1 MTLDEIFRRI
11 LRGHLWVILVC
22 IVVPLLGVV
31 ALQLRQTPVWE
42 ATVRIQVSTQDP
54 SSTTEADALSGRV
67 LALATTPSLI
77 VDAMGN
83 AGLSGVKGQAAD
95 IAKNDVTGQRL
106 GESPVVD
113 LTVSLPVRDAARKL
127 DVALANRVIGFMNQ
141 AAHANADQAMAT
153 TTAQLERAIR
163 QRDQISGQLSQAK
176 GVLTRENLQGRLQA
190 AQATVDQ
197 LSATKASME
206 LAATDRDQ
214 VVIVDGDHPTVQP
227 APSTL
232 VPRLALGLIL
242 GLLLGVAAAVTL
254 ETFRPRIAGI
264 RALARLLSAP
274 VLGNARQRPAA
285 VANAMTLGARRHG
298 VETVV
303 VLGVD
308 QADDEVVQQMLT
320 ELRTPTRAE
329 ARAQARVAVPDSRRP
344 KGAGRDQKVA
354 EEDQTE
360 DVAEGGPGIPSG
372 VHFTDI
378 TQVTPAQEP
387 TAGVVVVS
395 SGSPRQ
401 RDVEVLEDV
410 LTAMRWPVIGI
421 VEARA
426 HHSGQS

>member
-11 LRGHLWVILVC
+11 VRGHLWVILVC
-22 IVVPLLGVV
+22 IVVPLLGVA
-31 ALQLRQTPVWE
+31 ALQMRQGTVWD

-67 LALATTPSLI
+67 LALATTPSL
-77 VDAMGN
+77 VTDAMN
-83 AGLSGVKGQAAD
+83 SAGLSALKGQAFA
-95 IAKNDVTGQRL
+95 IAQKNVTGQRL

-113 LTVSLPVRDAARKL
+113 LTVALPSREAAQKL
-127 DVALANRVIGFMNQ
+127 SMALANRVIDFMNQ
-141 AAHANADQAMAT
+141 AAHAGADRAMAD
-153 TTAQLERAIR
+153 TTAQLQKATS
-163 QRDQISGQLSQAK
+163 QRDQITAELTRVTGL
-176 GVLTRENLQGRLQA
+176 LTRENLQARLQD
-190 AQATVDQ
+190 AQAAVDQ
-197 LSATKASME
+197 LSATRAQ
-206 LAATDRDQ
+206 LVLNATDRDQ
-214 VVIVDGDHPTVQP
+214 VALVGGDHPTVQE

-242 GLLLGVAAAVTL
+242 GLILGLAAAVTL
-254 ETFRPRIAGI
+254 ETFRPRVAGI
-264 RALARLLSAP
+264 RALARLLPAP
-274 VLGNARQRPAA
+274 VIGNTGQRPAA

-303 VLGVD
+303 LLGVEE
-308 QADDEVVQQMLT
+308 ADDKVVQQMLAQMQ
-320 ELRTPTRAE
+320 TPAPTE
-329 ARAQARVAVPDSRRP
+329 ARAKDRVEVPDSRRP
-344 KGAGRDQKVA
+344 KGAGRDRKA
-354 EEDQTE
+354 DDELTE

-410 LTAMRWPVIGI
+410 LTAMRWPVIGVI
-421 VEARA
+421 ESRP
-426 HHSGQS
+426 HGSGRS